1 MLNLRPLTNDLIRVK
16 YKIGI
21 NTPIIFLLSFL
32 HNTYYRYIS
41 ERYIYGF

>member
-1 MLNLRPLTNDLIRVK
+1 MLNLRPLTHYLRPIK

-21 NTPIIFLLSFL
+21 NTPIIFLSVDL
-32 HNTYYRYIS
+32 HNIYYRNIS